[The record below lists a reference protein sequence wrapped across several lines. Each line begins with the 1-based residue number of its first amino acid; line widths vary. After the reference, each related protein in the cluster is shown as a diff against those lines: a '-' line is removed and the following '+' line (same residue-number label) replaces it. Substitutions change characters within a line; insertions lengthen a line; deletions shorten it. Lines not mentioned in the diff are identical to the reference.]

1 MLLLSHEVTN
11 HILSICSFKSTG
23 CDWSAYGNLQ
33 DVIGSL
39 SREAFLL
46 EGAHS
51 SLLGSCGKKGF
62 SLIAQRTPAPR
73 QNTQMVLITIK
84 STDKQTLKIKI
95 CERKLL
101 EKVFKDIKTKRKKVL
116 RKSNKLSLCFS
127 KGLGPYGR

>member
-1 MLLLSHEVTN
+1 MTN
-11 HILSICSFKSTG
+11 RILSICSFKSTG

-51 SLLGSCGKKGF
+51 SLLGFLWKKGF

-84 STDKQTLKIKI
+84 STNEQTLKVKL
-95 CERKLL
+95 CDRKLL
-101 EKVFKDIKTKRKKVL
+101 ERVIKDILKNKKEETI
-116 RKSNKLSLCFS
+116 KEINKLSLCFT
-127 KGLGPYGR
+127 KGLGPSSS